1 MSSPWELQVTPGSHS
16 SSVLSSEEFCP
27 DLAEFNK
34 HPPPCNSSAITRLQI
49 LHRVDYLI
57 KWDHSRSSDLK
68 WNLGAMWL
76 SSLTLGVSS
85 GREEVTCL
93 SSESLLTDP
102 RWDLRSPAPNP
113 HSALLL
119 PTPSLSSYRP
129 GIPNSHPTIREVSQ
143 TPVQPSGAMKSH
155 LPANVAGRSRK
166 DGWTGWKW

>member
-16 SSVLSSEEFCP
+16 SSVLSSGEFCS
-27 DLAEFNK
+27 DFAEFNK

-49 LHRVDYLI
+49 LHRVGYLI
-57 KWDHSRSSDLK
+57 KWGHPRSSDLK

-85 GREEVTCL
+85 GREEDLPGLTEFSDRSKVRSQI
-93 SSESLLTDP
+93 SSPQPTFCFIP
-102 RWDLRSPAPNP
+102 P
-113 HSALLL
+113 HPIALFL
-119 PTPSLSSYRP
+119 P
-129 GIPNSHPTIREVSQ
+129 GIPNSHPTVREVSQ

-166 DGWTGWKW
+166 DGWTGWKR